1 MSAKQCSKEFGV
13 FLPIASGGWIISTTT
28 PKLDASYKQ
37 NLEAALVADE
47 IGLDFIMSM
56 SKWRGFGGETG
67 HWGTSLESVTMMA
80 GIAQATKNAKI
91 IGTMHAGLH
100 NPAVTAKMITTLD
113 QISNGRAG
121 LNIVSGSFKG
131 EFEQMGAWDENL
143 SHDDRYAM
151 TEEWTNIIK
160 QLWAEESVTVNGD
173 FFKMKDCVSEP
184 KPVTKPR
191 PTLVCAGQSE
201 RGLRFSVKNTD
212 ICFIGGKD
220 EQETGDISRRA
231 KEIAKELNTTAK
243 TFCMSTI
250 ICAET
255 DEEAQAQAQKYR
267 DGLDLGAVRGMLESF
282 GIDTSLQN
290 NAMVERAGNAFM
302 THTAIGSPETCRAEL
317 SKLMK
322 ECDLDGVMLI
332 FPDYVEGLT
341 TFGEKILPALQEE
354 FS

>member
-1 MSAKQCSKEFGV
+1 
-13 FLPIASGGWIISTTT
+13 
-28 PKLDASYKQ
+28 
-37 NLEAALVADE
+37 
-47 IGLDFIMSM
+47 
-56 SKWRGFGGETG
+56 
-67 HWGTSLESVTMMA
+67 
-80 GIAQATKNAKI
+80 
-91 IGTMHAGLH
+91 
-100 NPAVTAKMITTLD
+100 
-113 QISNGRAG
+113 
-121 LNIVSGSFKG
+121 VSGSFKG